1 MEAANAAAET
11 IAAQVAAANTESNK
25 AAYAAPTDPLLGDEG
40 PARKG
45 AGGVRV
51 TPSATHPD
59 ESLIE
64 YCRDGVLNADGDVC
78 CAGFC
83 DFCGEE
89 ALENSDGSC
98 SVDLIQ
104 VYLATSP
111 CISLYLPIS
120 PSTSSR

>member
-1 MEAANAAAET
+1 M
-11 IAAQVAAANTESNK
+11 
-25 AAYAAPTDPLLGDEG
+25 
-40 PARKG
+40 
-45 AGGVRV
+45 

-104 VYLATSP
+104 VYLARSP
-111 CISLYLPIS
+111 CISLDLPIS
-120 PSTSSR
+120 PSASSR